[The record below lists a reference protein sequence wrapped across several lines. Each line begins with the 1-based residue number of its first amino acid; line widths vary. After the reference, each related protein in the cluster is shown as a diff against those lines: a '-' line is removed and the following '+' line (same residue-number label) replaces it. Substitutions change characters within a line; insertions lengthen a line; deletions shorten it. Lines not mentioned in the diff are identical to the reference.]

1 MANSGWYAEIE
12 GLQDL
17 ITKLTKLEQLN
28 VQDVLDT
35 TAEEGT
41 KILQANTAS
50 AGFPKSS
57 QSVDIHES
65 KYTKSG
71 KSVSIGYKGDFDN
84 WKELYY
90 HHHGYQL
97 YYFGHKT
104 NKHITCH
111 VGVFDEIRHLTVQQI
126 QPVLE
131 KRVKQRIHEILR

>member
-1 MANSGWYAEIE
+1 MSTLASGWYAEIE

-17 ITKLTKLEQLN
+17 ISKLSRLENLK
-28 VQDVLDT
+28 VDDVLEA

-41 KILQANTAS
+41 RSLQANTAS

-57 QSVDIHES
+57 QSVDIH
-65 KYTKSG
+65 KNQYGG
-71 KSVSIGYKGDFDN
+71 KGVSIGYEGNFDA
-84 WKELYY
+84 WKELYF
-90 HHHGYQL
+90 HHYGYQL

-111 VGVFDEIRHLTVQQI
+111 VGVFDEIKHLTIQEI

-131 KRVKQRIHEILR
+131 KRLKQRIHEILR

>member
-1 MANSGWYAEIE
+1 MANSGWYADIE

-17 ITKLTKLEQLN
+17 ISKLTRLENLK
-28 VQDVLDT
+28 VDDVLET
-35 TAEEGT
+35 VAEEGT
-41 KILQANTAS
+41 QVLQANTAS

-57 QSVDIHES
+57 QSADIH
-65 KYTKSG
+65 KKQYGG
-71 KSVSIGYKGDFDN
+71 KGVAIGYEGDFDS
-84 WKELYY
+84 WKELYF

-111 VGVFDEIRHLTVQQI
+111 VVVFDEIIHMTIQEL

-131 KRVKQRIHEILR
+131 KRLKQRIHEILR